1 MERNVSDVTVDGER
15 LKSAYAKT
23 APKLCLAFE
32 FYARGVIAVLLG
44 SSEDCVRRIY
54 SAVTAAP
61 SVSCVSVSL
70 AGNLSRKLRYAGLYS
85 EQTTQQTDKDQCAS
99 VHCDLAYKDGC
110 ALTWQQITLYPTD
123 KNGCVPGNRL
133 LCTLQRDKDGW
144 VPGNRLLCTY
154 RQRRVGTWQQITLY
168 LQTDK
173 DGCAPGNRLLC
184 TYRQR
189 RVCTQRQI
197 TLYLQTDKN
206 GCVPGNRLLCTYRQ
220 TKTDV
225 YLATDCFVPYRET
238 KTGGYLATDYFVPTD
253 RQRRVCTRQQITL
266 YLQRR
271 VCTRQQI
278 TLYLQTD
285 KNGCVPGRH
294 PLHLPTCRHTSCCGS
309 ASRGSRPVRGTCR
322 SP

>member
-1 MERNVSDVTVDGER
+1 MERNVSDVTVDGEG

-44 SSEDCVRRIY
+44 SSENCVRRIY

-99 VHCDLAYKDGC
+99 VHCEVAYKDGC

-144 VPGNRLLCTY
+144 VPGNILLCTY

-184 TYRQR
+184 TYRQ
-189 RVCTQRQI
+189 
-197 TLYLQTDKN
+197 
-206 GCVPGNRLLCTYRQ
+206 
-220 TKTDV
+220 
-225 YLATDCFVPYRET
+225 T
-238 KTGGYLATDYFVPTD
+238 KTGVYPAADYFVPTD
-253 RQRRVCTRQQITL
+253 RQK
-266 YLQRR
+266 R

-285 KNGCVPGRH
+285 KDGCVPGNRLLCTLQRDKDGWV
-294 PLHLPTCRHTSCCGS
+294 PGNRLLCTYRQTKTGVYPATDYFVPTKTGVYPATDYFVPTDRQKRVCTWQASTPPSHLPAHIMLWVSQS
-309 ASRGSRPVRGTCR
+309 W
-322 SP
+322 